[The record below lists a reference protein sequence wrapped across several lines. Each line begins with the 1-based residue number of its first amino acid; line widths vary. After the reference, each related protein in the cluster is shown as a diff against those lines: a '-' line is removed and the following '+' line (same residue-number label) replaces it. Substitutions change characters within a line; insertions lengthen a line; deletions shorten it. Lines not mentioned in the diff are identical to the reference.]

1 MTKACFGRRPPAA
14 VRAVVGGA
22 LGALRP
28 AAAAPQAAGLPQQ
41 TDPAEDQAAGGG
53 RCPVPGDRTA
63 FIHPHAGMATFTYI
77 DVFIHYNNFFFF
89 NCRC

>member
-53 RCPVPGDRTA
+53 RCPLKPPSSSTHR
-63 FIHPHAGMATFTYI
+63 MESML
-77 DVFIHYNNFFFF
+77 N
-89 NCRC
+89 